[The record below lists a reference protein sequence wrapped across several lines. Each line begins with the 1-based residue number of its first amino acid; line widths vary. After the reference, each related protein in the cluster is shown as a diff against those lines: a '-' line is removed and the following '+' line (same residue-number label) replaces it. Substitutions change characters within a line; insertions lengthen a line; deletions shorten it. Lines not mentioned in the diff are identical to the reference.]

1 MARASERALPPRS
14 LQVSE
19 QILSLLEEV
28 GCCIVGQ
35 SEKLVPADGILYA
48 ARDVTA
54 TVDSVPLI
62 TGDLIR
68 GTLTDI
74 RSARHC
80 HVYHRGNTLHLQVSY
95 PGMMFLF
102 STASILSKKVVEGL
116 STLVVDVKF
125 GGAAVFPDQEQAREL
140 ANTLVSPC
148 WASMAFLFLFCFSK
162 QGFSM

>member
-1 MARASERALPPRS
+1 M
-14 LQVSE
+14 SE
-19 QILSLLEEV
+19 QILRLLEEV

-74 RSARHC
+74 RSL
-80 HVYHRGNTLHLQVSY
+80 G
-95 PGMMFLF
+95 
-102 STASILSKKVVEGL
+102 TAIFITEAILSA
-116 STLVVDVKF
+116 SRYHTL
-125 GGAAVFPDQEQAREL
+125 G
-140 ANTLVSPC
+140 
-148 WASMAFLFLFCFSK
+148 
-162 QGFSM
+162 

>member
-1 MARASERALPPRS
+1 M
-14 LQVSE
+14 SE
-19 QILSLLEEV
+19 QMLQILEEV

-62 TGDLIR
+62 TGDLKWA
-68 GTLTDI
+68 TLTDTQ
-74 RSARHC
+74 STRHC
-80 HVYHRGNTLHLQVSY
+80 HLSQRGNPACPQVY

-102 STASILSKKVVEGL
+102 STASIISKKAVEGL

-125 GGAAVFPDQEQAREL
+125 GGAAVFPDQEKAREL
-140 ANTLVSPC
+140 ANMLVSRTRP
-148 WASMAFLFLFCFSK
+148 
-162 QGFSM
+162 